1 MFHFVV
7 GLLDGSPVVAVLA
20 LTVLTGPVLLR
31 QVFLFL
37 GFRWALRGVRHDTSR
52 VSLFTTYSA
61 ALTARRARGVRRSGG
76 RRGGPGTRSR

>member
-1 MFHFVV
+1 MLHFVV

-31 QVFLFL
+31 QVLLFL
-37 GFRWALRGVRHDTSR
+37 GFRWALRGARQDASR

-61 ALTARRARGVRRSGG
+61 ALTARRARRA
-76 RRGGPGTRSR
+76 RRGGPGARSR